1 MISRIVPSLL
11 AALLLAG
18 CETPYKKKDEE
29 EKKPLKNAA
38 GEQSFQAFLGR
49 LRTAVAKRDLPTLA
63 SMMTVDFGY
72 RWDPAPA
79 SENVFTYWD
88 EHGVWPELE
97 AVLKESFVPVDAY
110 LVAPPQFATDPNYNG
125 YRAGIRTIKGSWKFA
140 YFVPAETLP
149 AEPAALGPSE
159 PIPAR

>member
-1 MISRIVPSLL
+1 MSFRIVPCLL
-11 AALLLAG
+11 AALAFAA

-29 EKKPLKNAA
+29 EKKPLRHAA
-38 GEQSFQAFLGR
+38 EDQAFQAFVGR
-49 LRTAVAKRDLPTLA
+49 LRVAAAKKDLPTLA

-97 AVLKESFVPVDAY
+97 AVLKEKFVPVDTY
-110 LVAPPQFATDPNYNG
+110 MVAPPQFATDPNYNG
-125 YRAGIRTIKGSWKFA
+125 YRAGLRQIKGSWRFA
-140 YFVPAETLP
+140 YFVP
-149 AEPAALGPSE
+149 SE
-159 PIPAR
+159 PTR